1 MASHDI
7 FAGESRRLTDLLRVL
22 PGSTVDLSSYD
33 TRATSGYAGHGKKD
47 AEALRL
53 AMGVELADLQERL
66 FADGRSFPERATSV
80 LVVLQGMD
88 TSGKGG
94 TVSHVFSLMNPAGI
108 EHTAFK
114 VPTPEERKHDFLWR
128 ITNALPE
135 KGMIGIFDRS
145 HYEDVLVVRV
155 ENLVLEDVW
164 GARYDQ
170 INDWEA
176 TLADSGTRIIKCFLH
191 ISPEAQKARL
201 GARLADPSKYWKY
214 NPGDIDV
221 RAKWDEYRKAYEA
234 VLSKCST
241 DVAPWYVIPSDR
253 KWYRNWAVATLV
265 HETLLSIDP
274 VWPPATFDVATEK
287 ARVAGS

>member
-1 MASHDI
+1 MPIMPLSGRALVILQRKSCLRSSGVGI
-7 FAGESRRLTDLLRVL
+7 LNAVCSMPAGFINENTWLTVPPL
-22 PGSTVDLSSYD
+22 PEVS
-33 TRATSGYAGHGKKD
+33 
-47 AEALRL
+47 
-53 AMGVELADLQERL
+53 
-66 FADGRSFPERATSV
+66 
-80 LVVLQGMD
+80 MD

-114 VPTPEERKHDFLWR
+114 MPTPEERKHDFLWR
-128 ITNALPE
+128 ITNALPD

-191 ISPEAQKARL
+191 ISPE
-201 GARLADPSKYWKY
+201 
-214 NPGDIDV
+214 
-221 RAKWDEYRKAYEA
+221 E
-234 VLSKCST
+234 
-241 DVAPWYVIPSDR
+241 
-253 KWYRNWAVATLV
+253 
-265 HETLLSIDP
+265 
-274 VWPPATFDVATEK
+274 
-287 ARVAGS
+287 